1 MRAEAIRHAALAA
14 VCACTLVAGGCTSVP
29 RATNELEA
37 ARDVYRSAAANPQVQ
52 ARAPVELELAERDLR
67 DAENLHSAD
76 AAPARVAHFAYLAA
90 QRARIAMKTAE
101 LRAAEASY
109 AMANEQ
115 RDRLQLELDSRASAA
130 SSSGGQTSQPAPV
143 APAQPTL
150 NAPPAQPAY
159 SAPAPR

>member
-1 MRAEAIRHAALAA
+1 MRAEAIRHTRLGA
-14 VCACTLVAGGCTSVP
+14 VCACIFVAVAAGCTSVP

-37 ARDVYRSAAANPQVQ
+37 ARDVYRNAAANPQVQ

-76 AAPARVAHFAYLAA
+76 AAPARVAHFSYLAA

-109 AMANEQ
+109 SMANEQ
-115 RDRLQLELDSRASAA
+115 RGRLKAELDARERPQLPA
-130 SSSGGQTSQPAPV
+130 SSGG
-143 APAQPTL
+143 TL
-150 NAPPAQPAY
+150 K
-159 SAPAPR
+159 

>member
-1 MRAEAIRHAALAA
+1 MRAEAIRRTRLAA
-14 VCACTLVAGGCTSVP
+14 VCACTFVAVAAGCTSVP

-76 AAPARVAHFAYLAA
+76 AAPARVAHFSYLAA

-109 AMANEQ
+109 SMANEQ
-115 RDRLQLELDSRASAA
+115 RGRLQAELDARERPQLPA
-130 SSSGGQTSQPAPV
+130 SSGA
-143 APAQPTL
+143 TL
-150 NAPPAQPAY
+150 K
-159 SAPAPR
+159 

>member
-1 MRAEAIRHAALAA
+1 MKREALRHAALAA
-14 VCACTLVAGGCTSVP
+14 VWVGALALAGCTTVP

-37 ARDVYRSAAANPQVQ
+37 ARDVYRSAAANPQVR

-76 AAPARVAHFAYLAA
+76 AAPARVAHFSYLAA

-101 LRAAEASY
+101 LRAAEAAY

-115 RDRLQLELDSRASAA
+115 RSRLQAELGARERTQPPA
-130 SSSGGQTSQPAPV
+130 SSGETA
-143 APAQPTL
+143 
-150 NAPPAQPAY
+150 
-159 SAPAPR
+159 R

>member
-1 MRAEAIRHAALAA
+1 LVVAA
-14 VCACTLVAGGCTSVP
+14 GCTSVP

-37 ARDVYRSAAANPQVQ
+37 ARAVYRSAAANPQVQ
-52 ARAPVELELAERDLR
+52 ARAPVELELAGRDLR

-76 AAPARVAHFAYLAA
+76 AAPARVAHFSYLAA

-115 RDRLQLELDSRASAA
+115 RSRMQLELESRALPQSP
-130 SSSGGQTSQPAPV
+130 SSGQTAQPAP
-143 APAQPTL
+143 PADS
-150 NAPPAQPAY
+150 APPQPAY
-159 SAPAPR
+159 SVPTPR

>member
-1 MRAEAIRHAALAA
+1 MRAEAIRHITLAA
-14 VCACTLVAGGCTSVP
+14 VCACTLVIAAGCTSVP

-37 ARDVYRSAAANPQVQ
+37 ARAVYRSAAANPQVQ

-76 AAPARVAHFAYLAA
+76 AAPARVAHFSYLAA

-101 LRAAEASY
+101 MRAAEASY

-115 RDRLQLELDSRASAA
+115 RSRMQLELDSRALPQSP
-130 SSSGGQTSQPAPV
+130 SSGQTMQ
-143 APAQPTL
+143 
-150 NAPPAQPAY
+150 PPADSASPQPAY
-159 SAPAPR
+159 SVPTPR

>member
-1 MRAEAIRHAALAA
+1 MRAEAIRHITLAA
-14 VCACTLVAGGCTSVP
+14 VCACTLVVAAGCTSVP

-37 ARDVYRSAAANPQVQ
+37 ARAVYRSAAANPQVQ

-76 AAPARVAHFAYLAA
+76 AAPARVAHFSYLAA

-115 RDRLQLELDSRASAA
+115 RSRMQLELDSRALPQSP
-130 SSSGGQTSQPAPV
+130 SSGQTMQ
-143 APAQPTL
+143 
-150 NAPPAQPAY
+150 PPADSASPQPAY
-159 SAPAPR
+159 SVPTPR

>member
-1 MRAEAIRHAALAA
+1 MRAEAIRRTTLAA
-14 VCACTLVAGGCTSVP
+14 VCACALIGAGCTSVP

-37 ARDVYRSAAANPQVQ
+37 AREVYRSAAANPQVQ

-76 AAPARVAHFAYLAA
+76 AAPARVAHFSYLAA

-109 AMANEQ
+109 SMANEQ
-115 RDRLQLELDSRASAA
+115 RSRLQLELDSRALPQSP
-130 SSSGGQTSQPAPV
+130 SSGQTGHPAPA
-143 APAQPTL
+143 APL
-150 NAPPAQPAY
+150 DAPPPQPAY
-159 SAPAPR
+159 GAPVPR

>member
-1 MRAEAIRHAALAA
+1 MTREAIRHSALAA
-14 VCACTLVAGGCTSVP
+14 VCVGTLLGAGCTSVP

-37 ARDVYRSAAANPQVQ
+37 ARAVYRSAAANPQVQ

-76 AAPARVAHFAYLAA
+76 AAPARVAHFSYLAA

-101 LRAAEASY
+101 MRAAEASY

-115 RDRLQLELDSRASAA
+115 RSRMQLELDSRALPQSP
-130 SSSGGQTSQPAPV
+130 SSGQTMQ
-143 APAQPTL
+143 
-150 NAPPAQPAY
+150 PPADSASPQPAY
-159 SAPAPR
+159 SVPTPR

>member
-1 MRAEAIRHAALAA
+1 MRAEAIRRTTLAA
-14 VCACTLVAGGCTSVP
+14 VCASTLIAAVVASTAGCTSVP

-76 AAPARVAHFAYLAA
+76 AAPARVAHFSYLAA

-109 AMANEQ
+109 SMANEQ
-115 RDRLQLELDSRASAA
+115 RDRLQ
-130 SSSGGQTSQPAPV
+130 
-143 APAQPTL
+143 AQL
-150 NAPPAQPAY
+150 A
-159 SAPAPR
+159 R